1 MLMIDMGSI
10 NQVKDI
16 FSRVLDVSLISILVY
31 YIYKNVINS
40 YSINLLKGM
49 IIITSIGII
58 SYYFNLY
65 TINWLL
71 NYIANILPIA
81 MLILFHQEIK
91 KIIMQIGNF
100 NLSFKLA
107 NNKEETIK
115 TIAEIIKAIK
125 HLSENKSGSLICIE
139 KKIQLDQ
146 IINKGIKL
154 DSIVSNEILISIFDY
169 ETPLHDGAVIISNN
183 KIVYAGSFL
192 PLSNIESI
200 SKTFGTRHRAGLG
213 ISENSDAITI
223 ITSEETGSISLTQ
236 NGKLEYNLSL
246 NEIKK
251 KLNLALIE

>member
-1 MLMIDMGSI
+1 MIDINSI
-10 NQVKDI
+10 NQIKDI
-16 FSRVLDVSLISILVY
+16 FSKVLDVTLISILVY

-40 YSINLLKGM
+40 YSVNLLKGM
-49 IIITSIGII
+49 IIITSIGIV

-107 NNKEETIK
+107 NNKEETTK
-115 TIAEIIKAIK
+115 TIIEIIKTVK

-192 PLSNIESI
+192 PLSNVESI

>member
-1 MLMIDMGSI
+1 MIDISSI
-10 NQVKDI
+10 NQIKDI
-16 FSRVLDVSLISILVY
+16 TSKVLDISLISILVY

-40 YSINLLKGM
+40 YSVNLLKGM
-49 IIITSIGII
+49 IIITSIGIV

-107 NNKEETIK
+107 NNKEETTK
-115 TIAEIIKAIK
+115 TIVEIIKAVK

-154 DSIVSNEILISIFDY
+154 DSIISNEILISIFDY

-183 KIVYAGSFL
+183 KIVYASSFL
-192 PLSNIESI
+192 PLSNVESI

>member
-1 MLMIDMGSI
+1 MFMIEITNIGQI
-10 NQVKDI
+10 KDI
-16 FSRVLDVSLISILVY
+16 LSRVLDLSLISILVY

-49 IIITSIGII
+49 IIITSIGIV

-81 MLILFHQEIK
+81 MLILFNQEIK

-107 NNKEETIK
+107 NRKEDTIK
-115 TIAEIIKAIK
+115 AITEIIKAVK

-154 DSIVSNEILISIFDY
+154 DAIISNEILISIFDY

-223 ITSEETGSISLTQ
+223 ITSEETGSISLTSD
-236 NGKLEYNLSL
+236 GKLEYNLSL
-246 NEIKK
+246 NEIRK
-251 KLNLALIE
+251 KLSLALIE

>member
-1 MLMIDMGSI
+1 MIDTI
-10 NQVKDI
+10 NIVQIKDTL
-16 FSRVLDVSLISILVY
+16 SRVLDISLISILVY
-31 YIYKNVINS
+31 YIYKNLVNS
-40 YSINLLKGM
+40 YSVSLLKGM
-49 IIITSIGII
+49 IIIASIGII
-58 SYYFNLY
+58 SYYFNLH

-81 MLILFHQEIK
+81 MLILFNQEIK

-107 NNKEETIK
+107 NRKEETIK
-115 TIAEIIKAIK
+115 TISEIIKAIK

-139 KKIQLDQ
+139 KKIQLEQ

-213 ISENSDAITI
+213 ISESSDAITI
-223 ITSEETGSISLTQ
+223 ITSEETGSISLTS

-246 NEIKK
+246 NEIRK
-251 KLNLALIE
+251 KLNLTLIE

>member
-1 MLMIDMGSI
+1 MFMIELTNIGQI
-10 NQVKDI
+10 KDI
-16 FSRVLDVSLISILVY
+16 LSRVLDLSLISILVY

-49 IIITSIGII
+49 IIITSIGIV

-81 MLILFHQEIK
+81 MLILFNQEIK

-107 NNKEETIK
+107 NRKEDTIK
-115 TIAEIIKAIK
+115 AITEIIKAVK

-154 DSIVSNEILISIFDY
+154 DALISNEILISIFDY

-223 ITSEETGSISLTQ
+223 ITSEETGSISLTSD
-236 NGKLEYNLSL
+236 GKLEYNLSL
-246 NEIKK
+246 NEIRK

>member
-1 MLMIDMGSI
+1 MFAMDVI
-10 NQVKDI
+10 NITQVKDVL
-16 FSRVLDVSLISILVY
+16 SRVLDLGLISILIY
-31 YIYKNVINS
+31 YVYKNVVNS

-49 IIITSIGII
+49 IIIASVGII
-58 SYYFNLY
+58 SYYLNLH

-71 NYIANILPIA
+71 SYIASILPIT
-81 MLILFHQEIK
+81 MLILFNKEIK

-107 NNKEETIK
+107 NRKEETTKI
-115 TIAEIIKAIK
+115 ISEIMKAIK
-125 HLSENKSGSLICIE
+125 HLSKHKSGSLICIE
-139 KKIQLDQ
+139 KKIQLEQ
-146 IINKGIKL
+146 LINKGIKL
-154 DSIVSNEILISIFDY
+154 DAIISNEILISIFDY

-183 KIVYAGSFL
+183 KIAYAGSFL

-223 ITSEETGSISLTQ
+223 ITSEETGSISLTS
-236 NGKLEYNLSL
+236 NGKLEYNLSS
-246 NEIKK
+246 NEVRK

>member
-1 MLMIDMGSI
+1 MIELTNIGQI
-10 NQVKDI
+10 KDI
-16 FSRVLDVSLISILVY
+16 LSRVLDLSLISILVY

-49 IIITSIGII
+49 IIITSIGIV

-81 MLILFHQEIK
+81 MLILFNQEIK

-107 NNKEETIK
+107 NRKEDTIK
-115 TIAEIIKAIK
+115 AITEIIKAVK

-154 DSIVSNEILISIFDY
+154 DALISNEILISIFDY

-223 ITSEETGSISLTQ
+223 ITSEETGSISLTSD
-236 NGKLEYNLSL
+236 GKLEYNLSL
-246 NEIKK
+246 NEIRK

>member
-1 MLMIDMGSI
+1 MISIDSI
-10 NQVKDI
+10 NQIKDV
-16 FSRVLDVSLISILVY
+16 FSRVLDISITSTLVY

-40 YSINLLKGM
+40 YSVNLLKGM
-49 IIITSIGII
+49 IIITSIGIL

-71 NYIANILPIA
+71 NYMASILPIA

-107 NNKEETIK
+107 NSKEETTK
-115 TIAEIIKAIK
+115 TITELIKAIK

-139 KKIQLDQ
+139 KKIQLNQ

-154 DSIVSNEILISIFDY
+154 DSIISNEIIISIFDY
-169 ETPLHDGAVIISNN
+169 ETPLHDGAIIISNN
-183 KIVYAGSFL
+183 KIAYAGSFL
-192 PLSNIESI
+192 PLSNVESI

-236 NGKLEYNLSL
+236 NGKLEYNLDL
-246 NEIKK
+246 NEIRK

>member
-1 MLMIDMGSI
+1 MIMIDIGSI
-10 NQVKDI
+10 NQIKDI
-16 FSRVLDVSLISILVY
+16 FSRVLDVSLISVLVY

-40 YSINLLKGM
+40 YSVNLLKGM
-49 IIITSIGII
+49 IIITSIGIV

-81 MLILFHQEIK
+81 MLILFNQEIK

-100 NLSFKLA
+100 NLSFKIA
-107 NNKEETIK
+107 NNKEETTK

-139 KKIQLDQ
+139 KKIQLEQ

-183 KIVYAGSFL
+183 KIIYAGSFL
-192 PLSNIESI
+192 PLSNVESI

-213 ISENSDAITI
+213 ISESSDAITI